1 MPRRETPSSEK
12 PTRVGETPRSRSTAE
27 PESVAAASRRIDRPN
42 PVAEFAG
49 GVGEGLYRVGAGTVT
64 GVYSVLTTN
73 PITTVQNV
81 GIGVASTIDAALVA
95 DATPMIVHIARA
107 ANAVTNA
114 SARDWGRATGLA
126 AGHVVVAA
134 VPGAV
139 IAKVSALRAVETV
152 TSEAVF
158 NPPPIHWVKE
168 TSRSTKA
175 WKAYND
181 AATGT
186 RPGYAPALTRKM
198 ADGST
203 RLVKFDGIHGDHVID
218 RKWKVTDAPNAR
230 AQVLRQ
236 SEALA
241 QHGKNGMWEVPTAK

>member
-1 MPRRETPSSEK
+1 MPRRETPFSAK
-12 PTRVGETPRSRSTAE
+12 PTRVGETSRSRSTAE
-27 PESVAAASRRIDRPN
+27 LESVAEASLRIDRSN
-42 PVAEFAG
+42 PVAEFAE

-81 GIGVASTIDAALVA
+81 GIGVASTIDAVLVA
-95 DATPMIVHIARA
+95 DATPVTVHIARA
-107 ANAVTNA
+107 ANAVANA
-114 SARDWGRATGLA
+114 SARDWGRATGLV
-126 AGHVVVAA
+126 AGNVVVAA

-152 TSEAVF
+152 ASEAIF
-158 NPPPIHWVKE
+158 NPPPIQWVKE

-181 AATGT
+181 AAAGA

-203 RLVKFDGIHGDHVID
+203 RLVKFDGIYGGHVID

-230 AQVLRQ
+230 A
-236 SEALA
+236 
-241 QHGKNGMWEVPTAK
+241 